1 MASQDRRDP
10 DFNQM
15 ENENSEQ
22 QIAWVCNILQKE
34 AEKPDDQKDFQLIQE
49 CSDYLKELLEEIN
62 SIPANRIPASNP
74 SNTNSENPSPK
85 TIVKTKKKI
94 RIIAILIAA
103 LIAIFGTLTVAAKA
117 GGYENAFDL
126 LRYCFKNL
134 KPGESMTEQGITIIK
149 STGVSQYPTI
159 ENFLESEHLPILYP
173 TELPDRLKINEVR
186 IKEEGSEKKLLSFV
200 FSDPSY
206 NMVIFNYYNAGEL
219 PSNAELLTNNGI
231 TFHLIQIEGDIYNA
245 SARLNGYEYVIQCEN
260 REHLIQIITHMEGNL
275 S

>member
-149 STGVSQYPTI
+149 STGVSQ
-159 ENFLESEHLPILYP
+159 
-173 TELPDRLKINEVR
+173 
-186 IKEEGSEKKLLSFV
+186 
-200 FSDPSY
+200 
-206 NMVIFNYYNAGEL
+206 
-219 PSNAELLTNNGI
+219 
-231 TFHLIQIEGDIYNA
+231 
-245 SARLNGYEYVIQCEN
+245 
-260 REHLIQIITHMEGNL
+260 
-275 S
+275 